1 MCIVFICFNLVKSFF
16 SDDFGKLYDLIQEH
30 MDYVA
35 YGNFEK
41 TT

>member
-1 MCIVFICFNLVKSFF
+1 MWYLLLF
-16 SDDFGKLYDLIQEH
+16 SDDFAKLYDLIQEH